1 MVSLQMQNNTTMKL
15 MELNTMVNL
24 DNAKLIGE
32 SKWVKDSAYRVYELD
47 RKFYSVI
54 IISQMNMELLED
66 TIEEIKE
73 EEIKNYI

>member
-1 MVSLQMQNNTTMKL
+1 
-15 MELNTMVNL
+15 MVNL

-32 SKWVKDSAYRVYELD
+32 GEWVKDSAYRVYELD
-47 RKFYSVI
+47 GKFYSVI
-54 IISQMNMELLED
+54 IISLMNMELLED

>member
-1 MVSLQMQNNTTMKL
+1 LASGEGDVIFSHNKKTYKMI
-15 MELNTMVNL
+15 NL

-47 RKFYSVI
+47 GKFYSVI

-66 TIEEIKE
+66 TIKEIKE

>member
-1 MVSLQMQNNTTMKL
+1 

>member
-1 MVSLQMQNNTTMKL
+1 MLLGSTTTKL

-32 SKWVKDSAYRVYELD
+32 GEWVKDSAYRVYELD
-47 RKFYSVI
+47 GKFYSVI
-54 IISQMNMELLED
+54 IISLMNMELLED

>member
-1 MVSLQMQNNTTMKL
+1 

-66 TIEEIKE
+66 TIKEIKE

>member
-1 MVSLQMQNNTTMKL
+1 
-15 MELNTMVNL
+15 MVNL

-32 SKWVKDSAYRVYELD
+32 GEWVKDSAYRVYELD

>member
-1 MVSLQMQNNTTMKL
+1 MLLGSTTMKL

-32 SKWVKDSAYRVYELD
+32 GEWVKDSAYRVYELD